1 VRRRIV
7 TWLRGWQYEWFVLD
21 FSLITQEVR
30 GRLAAG
36 LASRSASAVYAHEH
50 GFDLSDVVVGRLR
63 GDTFR
68 IRLSRIGG
76 RNSWR
81 PFLRGR
87 LEPTPTGCQVVCRI
101 GWHPLTLTITIA
113 WFALLAVSVVVN
125 LLYAARD
132 LVTGRASAATGPL
145 GTLAVCAGAA
155 LFIAVLVTVGSW
167 QGRPEASFLRGW
179 LAEHLHPDT

>member
-7 TWLRGWQYEWFVLD
+7 TWLRSWQYQWFFLD
-21 FSLITQEVR
+21 YSLSIEDVR

-50 GFDLSDVVVGRLR
+50 GFDPSNVVIGRLR
-63 GDTFR
+63 GDRFT
-68 IRLSRIGG
+68 IRLSGAGG

-87 LEPTPTGCQVVCRI
+87 LEPTPTGCQVVCCI
-101 GWHPLTLTITIA
+101 GWHPLTLAITIA
-113 WFALLAVSVVVN
+113 WFAILAVNVVVS
-125 LLYAARD
+125 LLYAAGD
-132 LVTGRASAATGPL
+132 LVSGRASATIDPL

-155 LFIAVLVTVGSW
+155 LFIAVLVTFGSW

-179 LAEHLHPDT
+179 LTDHLQPQT